1 MNYNEVLTN
10 YADTINRIKEELG
23 KTKDPFCDYV
33 ALFDE
38 YCQNPKNRQL
48 GKMLQEAEQ
57 KKTSITEWQARLD
70 NWARNRKRKPSEKAK
85 KQVAPV
91 ASYQD
96 LKNKRQQLEKE
107 LQQVE
112 EQIKIAKFN
121 EFDNAVKT
129 LLRDRVTKDELI
141 NRINDLAE

>member
-1 MNYNEVLTN
+1 MNYNQVLTK

-57 KKTSITEWQARLD
+57 KNTSITEWQARLD
-70 NWARNRKRKPSEKAK
+70 KWDAARKRKPSEKAK
-85 KQVAPV
+85 KQF
-91 ASYQD
+91 ASLGILD
-96 LKNKRQQLEKE
+96 LIAKRQQLKEE
-107 LQQVE
+107 LQQVNE
-112 EQIKIAKFN
+112 ELEQRKFDD
-121 EFDNAVKT
+121 FTNAVKF
-129 LLRDRVTKDELI
+129 LLSDRVTKDELI

>member
-1 MNYNEVLTN
+1 MNYNEVLTK

-57 KKTSITEWQARLD
+57 KKTSITDWKARLD

-85 KQVAPV
+85 KQF
-91 ASYQD
+91 ASLGILD
-96 LKNKRQQLEKE
+96 LIAKRQQLKEE
-107 LQQVE
+107 LQQVNE
-112 EQIKIAKFN
+112 EFEQRKFDD
-121 EFDNAVKT
+121 FTNAVKF
-129 LLRDRVTKDELI
+129 LLSDRVTKDELI
-141 NRINDLAE
+141 NRINDLAK

>member
-1 MNYNEVLTN
+1 MNYNEVLTK

-57 KKTSITEWQARLD
+57 KKTSITDWKARLD

-85 KQVAPV
+85 KQF
-91 ASYQD
+91 ASLGILD
-96 LKNKRQQLEKE
+96 LIAKRQQLKEE
-107 LQQVE
+107 LQQVNE
-112 EQIKIAKFN
+112 ELEQRKFDD
-121 EFDNAVKT
+121 FTNAVKI
-129 LLRDRVTKDELI
+129 LLSDRVTKDELI
-141 NRINDLAE
+141 NRINDLAK